1 MVGVVNQSE
10 GGTNMTAATQQAG
23 SPDNEPVRVNHTVRN
38 IVIALIVV
46 AVMSAGRVVERG
58 DVYNVFA
65 APQQAV
71 TKRFIDTVSSAIG
84 SITYEFS
91 GDDALVRD
99 FLGELSRSSDVIDFG
114 TAADTIGYEDAIAAA
129 VRGRQGGDAMS
140 PWSHAYDIAGHQTDW
155 TVIRNS
161 TRR

>member
-1 MVGVVNQSE
+1 M
-10 GGTNMTAATQQAG
+10 
-23 SPDNEPVRVNHTVRN
+23 RVNHTVRN

-58 DVYNVFA
+58 DVCNVFA

-71 TKRFIDTVSSAIG
+71 TKRFIDTVSGSAIG

-91 GDDALVRD
+91 GDDAL
-99 FLGELSRSSDVIDFG
+99 GELSRSSDVIGFG
-114 TAADTIGYEDAIAAA
+114 TAADPIGYEDAIAAA

-140 PWSHAYDIAGHQTDW
+140 PWSHAYDIAGCQTDW

>member
-1 MVGVVNQSE
+1 M
-10 GGTNMTAATQQAG
+10 
-23 SPDNEPVRVNHTVRN
+23 
-38 IVIALIVV
+38 
-46 AVMSAGRVVERG
+46 
-58 DVYNVFA
+58 
-65 APQQAV
+65 

-99 FLGELSRSSDVIDFG
+99 FLGGLSRSSDVIDFG
-114 TAADTIGYEDAIAAA
+114 TAADPIGYEDAIAAA

-140 PWSHAYDIAGHQTDW
+140 PWSHAYDIAGYQTDW
-155 TVIRNS
+155 TVIRKS

>member
-1 MVGVVNQSE
+1 MTGEFGVTIVLVTHQMNVV
-10 GGTNMTAATQQAG
+10 QQVA
-23 SPDNEPVRVNHTVRN
+23 NR
-38 IVIALIVV
+38 V
-46 AVMSAGRVVERG
+46 AVMGAGRVVERG

-71 TKRFIDTVSSAIG
+71 TERFITTVSGSAIG

-114 TAADTIGYEDAIAAA
+114 MAADPIGYEDAIAAA
-129 VRGRQGGDAMS
+129 GLDAVAVVPQPS
-140 PWSHAYDIAGHQTDW
+140 AADKEE
-155 TVIRNS
+155 
-161 TRR
+161 TR

>member
-1 MVGVVNQSE
+1 MTIVLVTHQMNVV
-10 GGTNMTAATQQAG
+10 QQVA
-23 SPDNEPVRVNHTVRN
+23 NR
-38 IVIALIVV
+38 V
-46 AVMSAGRVVERG
+46 AVMGAGRVVERG
-58 DVYNVFA
+58 DVYNVFV

-71 TKRFIDTVSSAIG
+71 TERFIATVSGSAIG

-114 TAADTIGYEDAIAAA
+114 TAADPISYEDAIAAAGLDA
-129 VRGRQGGDAMS
+129 VRGRQGGDVMS
-140 PWSHAYDIAGHQTDW
+140 PWSHAYDIAGRQTDW

>member
-1 MVGVVNQSE
+1 MTGEFGVTIVLVTHQMNVV
-10 GGTNMTAATQQAG
+10 QQVA
-23 SPDNEPVRVNHTVRN
+23 NR
-38 IVIALIVV
+38 V
-46 AVMSAGRVVERG
+46 AVMSSGRVVERG

-71 TKRFIDTVSSAIG
+71 TERFIATVSGSAIG

-114 TAADTIGYEDAIAAA
+114 MAADPIGYEDAIAAA

-140 PWSHAYDIAGHQTDW
+140 PWSHAYDIAGRQTDW

>member
-1 MVGVVNQSE
+1 MTGEFGVTIVLVTHQMNVV
-10 GGTNMTAATQQAG
+10 QQVA
-23 SPDNEPVRVNHTVRN
+23 NR
-38 IVIALIVV
+38 V
-46 AVMSAGRVVERG
+46 AVMSSGRVVERG

-71 TKRFIDTVSSAIG
+71 TERFITTVSGSAIG

-114 TAADTIGYEDAIAAA
+114 MAADPIGYEDAIAAA
-129 VRGRQGGDAMS
+129 GLDAVAVVPQPS
-140 PWSHAYDIAGHQTDW
+140 AADKEE
-155 TVIRNS
+155 
-161 TRR
+161 TR

>member
-1 MVGVVNQSE
+1 M
-10 GGTNMTAATQQAG
+10 
-23 SPDNEPVRVNHTVRN
+23 RVNHTVRN

-58 DVYNVFA
+58 DVCNVFA

-71 TKRFIDTVSSAIG
+71 TKRFIDTVSGSAIG

-99 FLGELSRSSDVIDFG
+99 SLGELSRSSDVIGFG
-114 TAADTIGYEDAIAAA
+114 TAADPIGYEDAIAAA

-140 PWSHAYDIAGHQTDW
+140 PWSHAYDIAGRQTDW

>member
-1 MVGVVNQSE
+1 M
-10 GGTNMTAATQQAG
+10 
-23 SPDNEPVRVNHTVRN
+23 RVNHTVRN

-58 DVYNVFA
+58 DVQRVRGTPA
-65 APQQAV
+65 GGDQAV
-71 TKRFIDTVSSAIG
+71 HRHGIRFGHRLDHLRVLGRRCAGARLS
-84 SITYEFS
+84 
-91 GDDALVRD
+91 R
-99 FLGELSRSSDVIDFG
+99 GELSRSSDVIDFG
-114 TAADTIGYEDAIAAA
+114 TAADPIGYEDAIAAAGLDA

-155 TVIRNS
+155 TVIRKS

>member
-1 MVGVVNQSE
+1 M
-10 GGTNMTAATQQAG
+10 
-23 SPDNEPVRVNHTVRN
+23 
-38 IVIALIVV
+38 
-46 AVMSAGRVVERG
+46 
-58 DVYNVFA
+58 
-65 APQQAV
+65 

-99 FLGELSRSSDVIDFG
+99 FLGGLSRSSDVIDFG
-114 TAADTIGYEDAIAAA
+114 TAADPIGYEDAIAAA

-155 TVIRNS
+155 TVIRKS

>member
-1 MVGVVNQSE
+1 MTIVLVTHQMNVV
-10 GGTNMTAATQQAG
+10 QQVA
-23 SPDNEPVRVNHTVRN
+23 NR
-38 IVIALIVV
+38 V
-46 AVMSAGRVVERG
+46 AVMSSGRVVERG

-71 TKRFIDTVSSAIG
+71 TERFITTVSGSAIG

-114 TAADTIGYEDAIAAA
+114 MAADPIGYEDAIAAA
-129 VRGRQGGDAMS
+129 GLDAVAVVPQPS
-140 PWSHAYDIAGHQTDW
+140 AADKEE
-155 TVIRNS
+155 
-161 TRR
+161 TR

>member
-1 MVGVVNQSE
+1 
-10 GGTNMTAATQQAG
+10 MTAATQQAG

-58 DVYNVFA
+58 DVCNVFA
-65 APQQAV
+65 A
-71 TKRFIDTVSSAIG
+71 
-84 SITYEFS
+84 
-91 GDDALVRD
+91 
-99 FLGELSRSSDVIDFG
+99 SDVIDFG
-114 TAADTIGYEDAIAAA
+114 TAADPIGYEDAIAAA

-155 TVIRNS
+155 TVIRKS

>member
-1 MVGVVNQSE
+1 MTGEFGVTIVLVTHQMNVV
-10 GGTNMTAATQQAG
+10 QQVA
-23 SPDNEPVRVNHTVRN
+23 NR
-38 IVIALIVV
+38 V
-46 AVMSAGRVVERG
+46 AVMSSGRVVERG

-71 TKRFIDTVSSAIG
+71 TERFIATVSGSAIG

-114 TAADTIGYEDAIAAA
+114 MAADPIGYEDAIAAA
-129 VRGRQGGDAMS
+129 GLDAVAVVPQPS
-140 PWSHAYDIAGHQTDW
+140 AADKEE
-155 TVIRNS
+155 
-161 TRR
+161 TR

>member
-1 MVGVVNQSE
+1 M
-10 GGTNMTAATQQAG
+10 
-23 SPDNEPVRVNHTVRN
+23 RVNHTVRN

-58 DVYNVFA
+58 DVCNVFA

-71 TKRFIDTVSSAIG
+71 TKRFIDTVSGSAIG
-84 SITYEFS
+84 SPTSSRATMRWCATFS
-91 GDDALVRD
+91 
-99 FLGELSRSSDVIDFG
+99 GELSRSSDVIDFG
-114 TAADTIGYEDAIAAA
+114 TAADPIGYEDAIAAAGLDA

>member
-1 MVGVVNQSE
+1 MC
-10 GGTNMTAATQQAG
+10 
-23 SPDNEPVRVNHTVRN
+23 
-38 IVIALIVV
+38 
-46 AVMSAGRVVERG
+46 
-58 DVYNVFA
+58 NVFA

-71 TKRFIDTVSSAIG
+71 TKRFIDTVSGSAIG

-99 FLGELSRSSDVIDFG
+99 FLGGAVTFQRCHRLRRGG
-114 TAADTIGYEDAIAAA
+114 TPIGYEDAIAAAGLDA

-155 TVIRNS
+155 TVIRKS

>member
-1 MVGVVNQSE
+1 
-10 GGTNMTAATQQAG
+10 MTAATQQAG

-58 DVYNVFA
+58 DVCNVFA

-71 TKRFIDTVSSAIG
+71 TKRFIDTVSGSAIG

-99 FLGELSRSSDVIDFG
+99 SLGGDVIDFG
-114 TAADTIGYEDAIAAA
+114 TAADPIGYEDAIAAA
-129 VRGRQGGDAMS
+129 VRSRQGGDAMS

-155 TVIRNS
+155 TVIRKS

>member
-1 MVGVVNQSE
+1 
-10 GGTNMTAATQQAG
+10 MTAATQQAG

-71 TKRFIDTVSSAIG
+71 TKRFIDTVSGSAIG

-91 GDDALVRD
+91 
-99 FLGELSRSSDVIDFG
+99 GELSRSSDVIDFG
-114 TAADTIGYEDAIAAA
+114 TAADTKGYEDAIAAA

>member
-1 MVGVVNQSE
+1 
-10 GGTNMTAATQQAG
+10 MTAATQQAG

-58 DVYNVFA
+58 DVCNVFA

-71 TKRFIDTVSSAIG
+71 TKRFIDTVSGSAIG

-155 TVIRNS
+155 TVIRKS

>member
-1 MVGVVNQSE
+1 M
-10 GGTNMTAATQQAG
+10 
-23 SPDNEPVRVNHTVRN
+23 RVNHTVRN

-71 TKRFIDTVSSAIG
+71 TKRFIDTVSGSAIG
-84 SITYEFS
+84 SSSRATMRWCATFS
-91 GDDALVRD
+91 
-99 FLGELSRSSDVIDFG
+99 GELSRSSDVIDFG
-114 TAADTIGYEDAIAAA
+114 TAADPIGYEDAIAAA

>member
-1 MVGVVNQSE
+1 MC
-10 GGTNMTAATQQAG
+10 
-23 SPDNEPVRVNHTVRN
+23 
-38 IVIALIVV
+38 
-46 AVMSAGRVVERG
+46 
-58 DVYNVFA
+58 NVFA

-71 TKRFIDTVSSAIG
+71 TKQFIATVSGSAIG

-99 FLGELSRSSDVIDFG
+99 FLGGGLSRSSDVIDFG
-114 TAADTIGYEDAIAAA
+114 TAADPIGYEDAIAAA

-140 PWSHAYDIAGHQTDW
+140 PWSHAYDIAGRRTDW